1 MNITSLA
8 RADQMIPMSKARTGL
23 PSLVEKLDDVDFFV
37 LVKKYQ
43 PKAALVNLNFLTKL
57 IKRYHQWQRE
67 ADFEELEKMM
77 DSIPTFDSEEVERDI
92 ANAVKAVRH
101 AA

>member
-1 MNITSLA
+1 
-8 RADQMIPMSKARTGL
+8 MIPMSKARAGL
-23 PSLVEKLDDVDFFV
+23 PSLVKKLDDTDFFV

-43 PKAALVNLNFLTKL
+43 PQAALVDLKFFSKVLSKY
-57 IKRYHQWQRE
+57 RQWLRQR
-67 ADFEELEKMM
+67 DFDEVEKMM
-77 DSIPTFDSEEVERDI
+77 DSLPTFDSEEVERDI